1 MVSPPSAPPWRILC
15 IDDDPDAL
23 AILRLSLSVKF
34 EVVEASDG
42 LEGLAML
49 DLSEPDFVI
58 CDIRMPNLDGFQT
71 VAAIRRHPKYYDVP
85 VFFLT
90 AETDLQSARRA
101 FTSGGNLFLTKP
113 FEPMRVLQNIDY
125 FLKEH
130 GSQPGLKHL
139 TLEQVQHEAQNRPS
153 LTGRTPQPPQ
163 PVLSS
168 TSSNA
173 PVPDKDIRVLIIC
186 EVESQRARISTA
198 LNPYY
203 ECLTSADPFASLQQL
218 FRYDPD
224 ILIINPFIPR
234 ISGMGL
240 IQMIRQNNLLSNL
253 PILILQ
259 DNVQVLDRRIVQ
271 SLTDS
276 LPLPPNVS
284 DEDTVRAVH
293 HITQTR
299 DFCKR
304 HKRFS
309 IEQLRAE
316 EDAVRRQIETE
327 KERVQRQQERLRSRY
342 SRIQSFIDNNQ

>member
-1 MVSPPSAPPWRILC
+1 MVSPPSVFPWRILC

-34 EVVEASDG
+34 EVVEARDG

-71 VAAIRRHPKYYDVP
+71 VSAIRRHPKYFDIP

-90 AETDLQSARRA
+90 AENDLQNARRA
-101 FTSGGNLFLTKP
+101 FTAGGNLFLTKP

-130 GSQPGLKHL
+130 GSQPGAKRL
-139 TLEQVQHEAQNRPS
+139 TLEQVQQEARSHPPSSSASVPRPI
-153 LTGRTPQPPQ
+153 QPAP
-163 PVLSS
+163 
-168 TSSNA
+168 TTSNA
-173 PVPDKDIRVLIIC
+173 PVPDKEIRVLIIC
-186 EVESQRARISTA
+186 EVESQRIHLAEA

-203 ECLTSADPFASLQQL
+203 ECLTSADAFASLQQL

-224 ILIINPFIPR
+224 ILIINPAIPR

-259 DNVQVLDRRIVQ
+259 DNVQVLDRRIIQ
-271 SLTDS
+271 SLTDR

-284 DEDTVRAVH
+284 GEDAVRAVH
-293 HITQTR
+293 LITQTR
-299 DFCKR
+299 DFHKR

-316 EDAVRRQIETE
+316 ENAVLRQIETE

-342 SRIQSFIDNNQ
+342 SRIQSFIDSNQ